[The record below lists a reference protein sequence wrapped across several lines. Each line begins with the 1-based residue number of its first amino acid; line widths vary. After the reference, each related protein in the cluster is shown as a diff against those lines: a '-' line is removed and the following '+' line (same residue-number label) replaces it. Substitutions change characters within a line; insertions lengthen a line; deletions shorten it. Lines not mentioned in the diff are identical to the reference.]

1 LHEAGPSGPAFFMAR
16 LESRLPFFNPRILPI
31 PWSAKCPDSP
41 SPPSD
46 ADNTT
51 SLVMSGAKLRIR

>member
-1 LHEAGPSGPAFFMAR
+1 MAR
-16 LESRLPFFNPRILPI
+16 LESRLPFFNPRILSI

-41 SPPSD
+41 SSPSD